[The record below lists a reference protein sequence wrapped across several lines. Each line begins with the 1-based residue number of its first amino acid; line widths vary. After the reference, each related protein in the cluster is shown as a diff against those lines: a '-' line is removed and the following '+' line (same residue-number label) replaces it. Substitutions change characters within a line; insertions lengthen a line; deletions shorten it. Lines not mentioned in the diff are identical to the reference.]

1 MPKQTPKNKKSCP
14 SGVVKMTNQVE
25 FDKVIKSEKPVVV
38 QMYSNFC
45 GACEEAKPLV
55 EAAACELQG
64 ETDVYKVD
72 VDANPKLADK
82 FKVNEI
88 PTVFVMQNGKI
99 AKKTIGL
106 NSSTELVKMV
116 RAVKAGK
123 KAVKRGKK

>member
-1 MPKQTPKNKKSCP
+1 MSKPKKSCP
-14 SGVVKMTNQVE
+14 SGIVKMTNQVE
-25 FDKVIKSEKPVVV
+25 FDKVVKSSDPVVV

-45 GACEEAKPLV
+45 GACEDAKPLV

-64 ETDVYKVD
+64 ECSVYKVD

-88 PTVFVMQNGKI
+88 PTVFVMKDGKI

-106 NSSTELVKMV
+106 NSSSELVKMV
-116 RAVKAGK
+116 RAVRAGRAGK
-123 KAVKRGKK
+123 KAARGKK